1 MTRPGYKLTEIGEI
15 PEEWVLKKLAEVSES
30 RREIVEPLKN
40 KFELYVGLENITP
53 GKIKISTF
61 GDSTVLKSSK
71 FKFYKSDIL
80 YGKLRPYLDKVA
92 VAEQDGIC
100 STDIIP
106 IIGNRMDSYFLV
118 YQLHSNLFLQFA
130 ISTISGTNHPRTS
143 WEQISHFIIPC
154 PPLQEQQKIAEILT
168 TADRKIE
175 LIDHEIQVAE
185 KLRKGL
191 MQTLLTRGI
200 GHTKFKLTEIGEIPE
215 EWTLETLHSC
225 CDLIR
230 DGTHTPPKRKQKGV
244 PLLSAVNVNS
254 GHIDFENNVT
264 YISEEDYA
272 KIHKSIPIKSGD
284 VLMTIV
290 GTLGRSAIVKTDL
303 KFTVQR
309 SVSILRPS
317 REKLNVSY
325 FFYSLNSE
333 RTIKQLLLHSK
344 ATAQS
349 GIYLGDI
356 SKITLA
362 YPPSQEQQKIAEILT
377 TADRKIELLNKKRG
391 EAERLKKGLMQVLLT
406 GQVRVKAYSQDCEN

>member
-1 MTRPGYKLTEIGEI
+1 MTRPGYKMTEIGEI
-15 PEEWVLKKLAEVSES
+15 PK
-30 RREIVEPLKN
+30 
-40 KFELYVGLENITP
+40 
-53 GKIKISTF
+53 
-61 GDSTVLKSSK
+61 
-71 FKFYKSDIL
+71 
-80 YGKLRPYLDKVA
+80 
-92 VAEQDGIC
+92 
-100 STDIIP
+100 
-106 IIGNRMDSYFLV
+106 
-118 YQLHSNLFLQFA
+118 
-130 ISTISGTNHPRTS
+130 
-143 WEQISHFIIPC
+143 
-154 PPLQEQQKIAEILT
+154 
-168 TADRKIE
+168 
-175 LIDHEIQVAE
+175 
-185 KLRKGL
+185 
-191 MQTLLTRGI
+191 
-200 GHTKFKLTEIGEIPE
+200 
-215 EWTLETLHSC
+215 EWTSETLDSC
-225 CDLIR
+225 CDLIK

-272 KIHKSIPIKSGD
+272 KIHKSIPIESGD

-356 SKITLA
+356 SKITVA

-377 TADRKIELLNKKRG
+377 TADRKIELIDKEIQAAEKLKKGLMQTLLTRGIGHTKFKMTEIGEIPENWDIKKLSEVSECRREIIEPLKNKSKVYIGLENITPGKIKISTFGNSTVLKSSKFKFYKSDILYGKLRPYLDKVAVAEQDGICSTDIIPIIGKQIDSYFLVYQLHSNLFLQFAISTISGTNHPRTSWEEISHFSIPCPPLPEQQKISEILTTADRKIELLNRKKKQ
-391 EAERLKKGLMQVLLT
+391 AERLKKGLMQILLT
-406 GQVRVKAYSQDCEN
+406 GQVRVKIDPSRAEN